1 VGAAPRGAMGVR
13 PCGDGECGNGNWRW
27 DRSGGCECEGEGW
40 VGSGMGEKGG
50 GGVVCASS
58 FFMGFVF
65 WGSGLSAVDPGLVS
79 RLRPAGRPDDGVVRA
94 VVRAVWRAGVA
105 SATLLLP
112 GPGVLDRVRARTSSR
127 AGRPGPAS

>member
-1 VGAAPRGAMGVR
+1 MGVR
-13 PCGDGECGNGNWRW
+13 PAATASAEMGIGDGIGAEDANAKARV
-27 DRSGGCECEGEGW
+27 GW
-40 VGSGMGEKGG
+40 GRGWGRREEA
-50 GGVVCASS
+50 VCASS